1 MAAEQLP
8 VQSACNVL
16 GVSDAGYYA
25 WLKRGPSARAVR
37 HLWLTGVIAEVHTA
51 ARGVYGSRRVH
62 AELQLGR
69 GIFVSLGA
77 VELLMNRAG
86 IKGLP
91 GPGRPR
97 AQAQTATAEDLVD
110 RRFGRSQPNQL
121 WVTDI
126 TEHPTR
132 EGKLYCCVVLDVFS
146 RKVVGWS
153 IDSSQTATLV
163 TNALG
168 MALQNR
174 KPTNSTIIHS
184 DHGVQFT
191 SWALTER
198 AKASG
203 LTPSMGSIGDCYD
216 NAVIESFWGRV
227 QTELLNR
234 QRRRTRIELAN
245 AIFEYLEVFLNRQ
258 RRHSALGWL
267 TPSGYEQQHRTIRPV
282 A

>member
-1 MAAEQLP
+1 MAAEDLP
-8 VQSACNVL
+8 VQAACEIL

-37 HLWLTGVIAEVHTA
+37 HEWLTGVIADIHSN
-51 ARGVYGSRRVH
+51 ARGVYGARRVH
-62 AELQLGR
+62 AELRLGQ
-69 GIFVSLGA
+69 GILVSHGA

-86 IKGLP
+86 IRGLP
-91 GPGRPR
+91 GPGKIR
-97 AQAQTATAEDLVD
+97 AKPQTATAADLVD
-110 RRFGRSQPNQL
+110 RRFGRSEPNKL

-126 TEHPTR
+126 TEHPTT
-132 EGKLYCCVVLDVFS
+132 EGKIYCCVVLDVFS
-146 RKVVGWS
+146 RRVVGWS
-153 IDSSQTATLV
+153 IDSSQTAALV
-163 TNALG
+163 TNALS

-174 KPTNSTIIHS
+174 KPSAGTIIHS

-191 SWALTER
+191 SWAFTER
-198 AKASG
+198 AIASG

-234 QRRRTRIELAN
+234 QRWRTRIELAN
-245 AIFEYLEVFLNRQ
+245 AIFEYLEVFHNRQ

-267 TPSGYEQQHRTIRPV
+267 TPIELEKQHRLIRPV